1 MLPQHIFHKK
11 EDKYYIDFLKTNNK
25 ESFKKLYALVSP
37 WLLKVIF
44 RITGDM
50 EAARDIEQDTWMTV
64 INTKTSY
71 KIIKG
76 KFNNLIF
83 TIAKNKA
90 LMWHRKQLVALNY
103 LRVDREHLQ
112 IFEDPFEK
120 INQLEIQENINKA
133 IDHLPEIFQEV
144 IILHCLAEMK
154 ISDISIVLD
163 MSENTIK
170 SRLKRAKER
179 LEFIL
184 NPFYEQEFIK

>member
-1 MLPQHIFHKK
+1 MLPQQIFLNK
-11 EDKYYIDFLKTNNK
+11 EDRYFIDFLKNNNK

-37 WLLKVIF
+37 WLLKIIF

-50 EAARDIEQDTWMTV
+50 EAARDIEQDAWMTV

-71 KIIKG
+71 KIFKG
-76 KFNNLIF
+76 KFSNLIF

-90 LMWHRKQLVALNY
+90 LMWHRKQLLAINY
-103 LRVDREHLQ
+103 LQIDREQLQ
-112 IFEDPFEK
+112 VIEDPYDK

-133 IDHLPEIFQEV
+133 INQLPEIFQEV
-144 IILHCLAEMK
+144 IILHFLAEMK
-154 ISDISIVLD
+154 ISDISNVLD
-163 MSENTIK
+163 TSENTIK

-184 NPFYEQEFIK
+184 NPIYEQEFIK